1 MFYGEVEED
10 EDYDPNRK
18 DENIDRVIDNNIY

>member
-1 MFYGEVEED
+1 MFYGEAEED